1 MSERVMLDRIPFVTL
16 DDGRDVFLHPGPYGA
31 KKVSFSSLGGPFLG
45 EVAKEASKEWSAE
58 TLTGVGVWEELTGRN
73 WRTQR
78 AAVEALIAY
87 LERDR

>member
-1 MSERVMLDRIPFVTL
+1 MHGRVMLERIPFVTL

-31 KKVSFSSLGGPFLG
+31 KRISFSSLGGPFLG

-58 TLTGVGVWEELTGRN
+58 TFIGEGVWQEATGRN

-78 AAVEALIAY
+78 EAVEALVAY
-87 LERDR
+87 LERDK